1 MNKSVYTLASS
12 IRLDTGWVVTDGYL
26 CAVVRTSGSPPRPF
40 RSGES
45 QRGSWVGTVDKAQG
59 NLPVQVQIG
68 IDRDVTVR
76 VKGLALEQ
84 SFLAGGL
91 YRETA
96 DAEKPIPLG
105 KLGPLEKTKGVVES
119 W

>member
-1 MNKSVYTLASS
+1 MGGY
-12 IRLDTGWVVTDGYL
+12 GWLPL
-26 CAVVRTSGSPPRPF
+26 CRSQNIGSPPRPF

-84 SFLAGGL
+84 NFLAGGL
-91 YRETA
+91 
-96 DAEKPIPLG
+96 
-105 KLGPLEKTKGVVES
+105 
-119 W
+119 